1 MDHEFIGRHKELQEL
16 DRFTKKQTASLIV
29 VQGRRRIGKSRLVAE
44 FGKKYKFYQFTGMP
58 PVKGTTAQDQRNL
71 FSYELSQQTG
81 LPEIKV
87 DDWYKL
93 FGFFADKIKSGRVIV
108 LFDEISWMGFK
119 DPNFL
124 GKLKAAWDIYFK
136 KNPKLILILCG
147 SASAW
152 IEKNIISS
160 SGFLGRI
167 SYTLTLEELSLPECN
182 EFWKK
187 YGNRISAYEKFKI
200 LSVIGGVPRYL
211 EEVAPA
217 KTAEEN
223 INNLCFK
230 KGGMLVR
237 EFENIFTDLFS
248 IRSDTYK
255 KIVRLLVDGSLE
267 YDDICKKLK
276 VEKTGYV
283 SELLD
288 DLIKSGFIKKDFTW
302 SISSQRPS
310 KIAQYRL
317 SDNYLRFYLK
327 YVEKHLSDIEN
338 NVFNFK
344 SVEGFPGWMTIL
356 GLQFENLVL
365 NNLDSINQMLGLKPE
380 NIVTA
385 NPYFQ
390 RKTKRYQPCQ
400 IDYLI
405 QTRFNTL
412 FVCEIKFS
420 KQEIGMSV
428 VEEVQQK
435 IKHLVRPKGFSCFP
449 VLIHVNGVSDG
460 VLESNYFSEVLDFGK
475 ILTN

>member
-58 PVKGTTAQDQRNL
+58 PDKGTTAQDQRNL
-71 FSYELSQQTG
+71 FSYQLSQQTG

-93 FGFFADKIKSGRVIV
+93 FSLFADKVKQGRVIV

-124 GKLKAAWDIYFK
+124 GKLKASWDVHFK

-167 SYTLTLEELSLPECN
+167 SYTLTLEELSLSECN

-187 YGNRISAYEKFKI
+187 YGNRISAYEKFKV

-237 EFENIFTDLFS
+237 EFENIFSDLFS
-248 IRSDTYK
+248 TRSDTYK
-255 KIVRLLVDGSLE
+255 KIAKLLVDGSLE
-267 YDDICKKLK
+267 YNDICKKLK

-302 SISSQRPS
+302 SINSQRSS
-310 KIAQYRL
+310 KTAQYRL

-344 SVEGFPGWMTIL
+344 SVENFPGWMTIL

-365 NNLDSINQMLGLKPE
+365 NNRASIHQLLGLKPE

-390 RKTKRYQPCQ
+390 RKTKRYLACQ

-428 VEEVQQK
+428 IEEVQQK
-435 IKHLVRPKGFSCFP
+435 IKHLARSKGFSCFP
-449 VLIHVNGVSDG
+449 VLIHVNGVSDKI
-460 VLESNYFSEVLDFGK
+460 LESNYFSEILDFGE
-475 ILTN
+475 ILTK